1 MCLPR
6 IPSQVA
12 LPLVGHLRGLAAASP
27 PSSRVSCLLT
37 APGGLPAKMWGSS
50 LPPWWWWWWWGE
62 CLSAGV
68 CVMIV
73 RRLGGQLPLEAVL
86 RGPHIHSS
94 GGGQGVAR
102 WTCLGVNGIGLGQEE
117 WVNKTKQDKTKQVL
131 AFSLTIASIFSLSL
145 STLLCLC
152 STIWPILYGLITD
165 RVVRYCCQNY
175 WFRNKDL

>member
-1 MCLPR
+1 MMMMMMMMTTMMMMMTM
-6 IPSQVA
+6 S
-12 LPLVGHLRGLAAASP
+12 
-27 PSSRVSCLLT
+27 
-37 APGGLPAKMWGSS
+37 
-50 LPPWWWWWWWGE
+50 E

-117 WVNKTKQDKTKQVL
+117 
-131 AFSLTIASIFSLSL
+131 
-145 STLLCLC
+145 
-152 STIWPILYGLITD
+152 
-165 RVVRYCCQNY
+165 
-175 WFRNKDL
+175 